1 MTSDQV
7 RKAFL
12 DFFAEKEHKIIP
24 SSSLIPKGDPTLLL
38 TTAGMVQFKPY
49 FLGEAKPPHPRLVS
63 CQKCFRTTDIEAVG
77 DSTHLTFFEMLGN
90 FSVGDY
96 FKKEAI
102 GWAWEFVTQWLK
114 LPKERLWVTI
124 FLDDDESFGYWR
136 EVGVPEDRILRFDEK
151 DNYWGPAGDSG
162 PCGPCSEI
170 HYDFGEDVGCGKPSC
185 RPNCDCGRFSEIWNL
200 VFTQYNQDK
209 NGKRTP
215 LPKPNIDTGMG
226 LERTAAAVQ
235 NKPSVYEADIFV
247 PLIKRIAELSGTN
260 YGANDNND
268 NAIRVVAEHS
278 RGIAFLI
285 ADGVIPSNEGRG
297 YVLRRLLRR
306 TSLFGRKLGLDKPFI
321 DQMTEATIKLMEHI
335 YPELKQRRE
344 FIQQVVESEEAR
356 FGETLSTGLELLGGI
371 MEKASGKKEIS
382 GTDAFKLYDT
392 YGFPVELTA
401 EIAAD
406 NGFCVDLDGFEKEMD
421 KQRERG
427 RKAQVIKPIG
437 IPSEEAVGTPE
448 IKKEQ
453 VIGPVG
459 IPSAE
464 AVGTP
469 GANTITF
476 VGYGNLNCKSKI
488 LDLSAD
494 DKSVKTIKEGQE
506 AVIILESTP
515 FYGEMG
521 GQVGDT
527 GKIQSKSGRFL
538 VTNTVNVPPDVI
550 VHQGK
555 VVEGSLTVG
564 DKVEAIV
571 DIERRGDI
579 ARNHTATH
587 LLQFALRQVLG
598 EHVQQRGSLVAPDRL
613 RFDFSHLKALTEKQ
627 IAEVNR
633 IINEKIR
640 QNLKVYDENL
650 AYKEAIEA
658 GAIALFDEKYG
669 DVVRVLKIGEPFI
682 SAELCGG
689 THVNAT
695 GEIGYFHITS
705 ESSIGAGLRRI
716 EAVTGRGAEEYVGQR
731 LSDSQKAAE
740 SLDAELDRERK
751 RTLVLEK
758 ELARKTAESLLAQ
771 AEVIKGVNVLAAKI
785 PSARMEILRE
795 MSDIIR
801 DKLKSAIVVL
811 GTIYQDKPAFL
822 AVVTPDLVAKGYD
835 AGKIV
840 KQVAGVVGGSGGG
853 KPGLAQAGGKDKKKL
868 DEALKLVKSLI

>member
-1 MTSDQV
+1 MMTSDQV
-7 RKAFL
+7 RQAFL
-12 DFFAEKEHKIIP
+12 DFFKEKEHKIIP
-24 SSSLIPKGDPTLLL
+24 SAPLIPKGDPTLLL

-49 FLGEAKPPHPRLVS
+49 FLGEAKPPHTRLAS
-63 CQKCFRTTDIEAVG
+63 CQKCFRTTDIEVVG

-102 GWAWEFVTQWLK
+102 AWGWEFVTKWLK
-114 LPKERLWVTI
+114 LPEERLWVTI
-124 FLDDDESFGYWR
+124 YLDDDESFDYWR
-136 EVGVPEDRILRFDEK
+136 EVGVPEERILRFGEK
-151 DNYWGPAGDSG
+151 DNFWGPAGDSG

-185 RPNCDCGRFSEIWNL
+185 KPNCDCGRFSEIWNL

-209 NGKRTP
+209 SGRRTP

-226 LERTAAAVQ
+226 LERTVAAV
-235 NKPSVYEADIFV
+235 NNIPSVYQTDLFA
-247 PLIKRIAELSGTN
+247 PLIKRIAELSGTT
-260 YGANDNND
+260 YGYDETCD
-268 NAIRVVAEHS
+268 NAIRVVAEHG

-306 TSLFGRKLGLDKPFI
+306 TSLFGRRLGLDKPFI
-321 DQMTEATIKLMEHI
+321 NEMTEATIKLMAHI

-356 FGETLSTGLELLGGI
+356 FGETLSTGLELLDGI
-371 MEKASGKKEIS
+371 MAKAGGKKEIS

-406 NGFCVDLDGFEKEMD
+406 NGLTVDLKGFEREMG

-427 RKAQVIKPIG
+427 RAAQPFEA
-437 IPSEEAVGTPE
+437 IPTGVRGRLELQSAPE
-448 IKKEQ
+448 VQ
-453 VIGPVG
+453 F
-459 IPSAE
+459 
-464 AVGTP
+464 T
-469 GANTITF
+469 
-476 VGYGNLNCKSKI
+476 GYGNLECKTAIVEIWIGSKI
-488 LDLSAD
+488 GDYKRIETLQ
-494 DKSVKTIKEGQE
+494 EGE
-506 AVIILESTP
+506 KASLILKATP
-515 FYGEMG
+515 FYAEMG

-527 GKIQSKSGRFL
+527 GYIQSLSGKFS
-538 VTNTVNVPPDVI
+538 VTNTISIPPYFY

-555 VVEGSLTVG
+555 VAEGSLNVG
-564 DKVEAIV
+564 DEVEAIV
-571 DIERRGDI
+571 DVERRLDI

-598 EHVQQRGSLVAPDRL
+598 EHVQQRGSLVAPERL

-633 IINEKIR
+633 IVNEKIR

-650 AYKEAIEA
+650 AYKEAIAA

-669 DVVRVLKIGEPFI
+669 DVVRVLKIGEPTL

-689 THVNAT
+689 THVSAT
-695 GEIGYFHITS
+695 GEIGLFHIIT

-716 EAVTGRGAEEYVGQR
+716 EAVTGRGAEEYVGKR
-731 LSDSQKAAE
+731 LADSHKVAE
-740 SLDAELDRERK
+740 SLEAELDRERK
-751 RTLVLEK
+751 KTLALER

-771 AEVIKGVNVLAAKI
+771 AEVINGVKVLAAKI
-785 PSARMEILRE
+785 PSTRMEILRE

-811 GTIYQDKPAFL
+811 GTVYQDKPAFL
-822 AVVTPDLVAKGYD
+822 AAVTPDLIEKGYN

-840 KQVAGVVGGSGGG
+840 KEVAGVAGGSGGG
-853 KPGLAQAGGKDKKKL
+853 KASLAQAGGKDKKKL
-868 DEALKLVKSLI
+868 DEALKLVKSLV